1 MSETVGL
8 TLSVYLGYIASLY
21 LRLPPSPFDQLSQSR
36 GPPSPYMTPRL
47 LALHRSLR
55 KLIRS
60 TDQYLMSKPEYSSL
74 GLARNSSWRKQPASV
89 GQQNYILKKVGPS
102 DLSSREIEGVWI
114 GAKLGSWVQVDE
126 LSKGQASDL
135 ISRTKHGG
143 MSYVK
148 KVKREYE
155 KGLKE
160 KARGHA
166 KSRKVGETLKKEL
179 EEVNRRKVVSQEV
192 E

>member
-1 MSETVGL
+1 M
-8 TLSVYLGYIASLY
+8 
-21 LRLPPSPFDQLSQSR
+21 
-36 GPPSPYMTPRL
+36 
-47 LALHRSLR
+47 
-55 KLIRS
+55 
-60 TDQYLMSKPEYSSL
+60 
-74 GLARNSSWRKQPASV
+74 
-89 GQQNYILKKVGPS
+89 
-102 DLSSREIEGVWI
+102 
-114 GAKLGSWVQVDE
+114 
-126 LSKGQASDL
+126 SKGQASDL

-155 KGLKE
+155 KGIKE

-166 KSRKVGETLKKEL
+166 KSRKVGETLKKEW